1 MIEFQPIDKVLREK
15 KAAAFRQ
22 LKAAQG
28 KASAVLGQL
37 IRFAHAVHLLRRTSR
52 A

>member
-37 IRFAHAVHLLRRTSR
+37 FTLASNLRAVPLDLL
-52 A
+52 